1 MTASRPTI
9 FILDGSV
16 AVTGAFISARDMARA
31 LRGEADVILLLPDT
45 ANIPLAEL
53 ADFAA
58 VHRLSIRPLRRSL
71 AAVALYL
78 PHLARATL
86 QLHRRMAEHRSAVL
100 LVNDFYL
107 IQGPLSRILG
117 HRGQILTWVRID
129 PAAFGRMGRVWLAF
143 SSRLSDALVAVSRHV
158 QGLLTTGRQ
167 SRLLYDPV
175 SAEFLPDDPAP
186 RPPATR
192 EFVFLGNYIEGKGQ
206 DLALEAFARL
216 LPNVPQARLRFHG
229 GDMGLD
235 RNRAYRRAL
244 EARAASLGIAG
255 AVTFGDFAAN
265 PRAVLAGA
273 FAALNLSRSESFSR
287 TVLEASACGLPVI
300 ATRSGGPA
308 EILVDGE
315 TGLMIPVGDVAACA
329 EAMRALCDD
338 PARASRMG
346 AAGRARVLATF
357 APETFA
363 RALRGLITETS

>member
-16 AVTGAFISARDMARA
+16 AVTGALISARDMARA

-53 ADFAA
+53 ADFAV

-86 QLHRRMAEHRSAVL
+86 QLHRRMTEHPGAIL

-107 IQGPLSRILG
+107 IQGPLLRILG
-117 HRGQILTWVRID
+117 HRGPILTWVRID
-129 PAAFGRMGRVWLAF
+129 PAAFGRMGRVWLAL
-143 SSRLSDALVAVSRHV
+143 SSRLSNVLIAVSRHV
-158 QGLLTTGRQ
+158 QSLLPTDMQ

-175 SAEFLPDDPAP
+175 SAEFLPDPAP
-186 RPPATR
+186 RSSGPL

-216 LPNVPQARLRFHG
+216 LPHVPQARLRFHG
-229 GDMGLD
+229 GDMGLH
-235 RNRAYRRAL
+235 RNHAYRCAL
-244 EARAASLGIAG
+244 EARAATLGIAG
-255 AVTFGDFAAN
+255 AVTFGDFAVD
-265 PRAVLAGA
+265 PRTVLAGA

-287 TVLEASACGLPVI
+287 TVLEASAYGLPVI

-308 EILVDGE
+308 EIIIDGE
-315 TGLMIPVGDVAACA
+315 TGLLIPVGDVSACTV
-329 EAMRALCDD
+329 AMRALCDD
-338 PARASRMG
+338 PCHAANMG
-346 AAGRARVLATF
+346 AAGRVHVLTAFAPQTF
-357 APETFA
+357 ASS
-363 RALRGLITETS
+363 LRGVITATL

>member
-1 MTASRPTI
+1 MTARLS
-9 FILDGSV
+9 ILMLIPQLGYGG
-16 AVTGAFISARDMARA
+16 AEGAFLRLARHLAS
-31 LRGEADVILLLPDT
+31 EADVTIAVMDQPYGEPSSSSTAWTDLPVIRLD
-45 ANIPLAEL
+45 
-53 ADFAA
+53 DGVAA
-58 VHRLSIRPLRRSL
+58 GGGLMGKARRWWAMLRRLRSL
-71 AAVALYL
+71 KRRHDVTISFLSGMAL
-78 PHLARATL
+78 
-86 QLHRRMAEHRSAVL
+86 
-100 LVNDFYL
+100 
-107 IQGPLSRILG
+107 
-117 HRGQILTWVRID
+117 
-129 PAAFGRMGRVWLAF
+129 
-143 SSRLSDALVAVSRHV
+143 SSRLSDSLVAVSRHV
-158 QGLLTTGRQ
+158 QGLLPTGMQ

-216 LPNVPQARLRFHG
+216 LPDVPQARLRFHG

-244 EARAASLGIAG
+244 EARAASLGIAA

-357 APETFA
+357 APVAFA